1 MNIKKRTPK
10 ELSASSQTGNYNL
23 RDEDCSLPQEPS
35 ASSQTDGEHL
45 RDNHLR
51 DTHLRDA
58 DDYNENDHG
67 AKGPSA
73 SQQTDGEHLRD
84 ADGYTFIEEDIIY
97 PYYDKTDVEHLHWA
111 TRLPHWHQDYKYVF
125 VTFRLVDSI
134 PQEKIILFKE
144 EKELWLKKHPKPW
157 SDEVAKE
164 YKIRFSLRIDKWL
177 DNNYGNCI
185 LADAQNRKIVED
197 ALFFFNDKRY
207 HLKAF
212 VVMPNHVH
220 ILMQLFNNYHIES
233 VLKSIKSYTA
243 KKINHVM
250 NRNGRIWQAE
260 SFDRLIRNEDHYKSV
275 LKYIIA
281 NNNRLAWVE
290 DDTIPYNVEFISQS
304 KLLEKVAFRQTGK
317 GNLRDEDCS
326 LPKGPSASS
335 QTDNHNLQ
343 DADFHNK
350 KKHSLLRNVVASILI
365 PLLLLLS
372 IVVSCTRHNGV
383 TFEGCI
389 TGADGRYLTVS
400 RTCAGET
407 LFTDSVQIRN
417 GSFSLTLPSGGD
429 GPDFYDISLCR
440 DNTFTTLADKGDTVH
455 IEADACSLV
464 RSYRATGSP
473 DAERMGQLDHQL
485 ALFADS
491 TDYLMVLY
499 NQQTDDDSL
508 REAIEWAY
516 LQIKANHTA
525 FLRNFIAQN
534 SESLSCLAAF
544 YQRYNQCI
552 FLPEKENVELLQELY
567 GQWKQLYPENKE
579 VQWVGERLEKIKGK

>member
-1 MNIKKRTPK
+1 MSTTIHT
-10 ELSASSQTGNYNL
+10 
-23 RDEDCSLPQEPS
+23 PQEPS
-35 ASSQTDGEHL
+35 ASPQTDSK
-45 RDNHLR
+45 
-51 DTHLRDA
+51 HLRDA
-58 DDYNENDHG
+58 D
-67 AKGPSA
+67 S
-73 SQQTDGEHLRD
+73 
-84 ADGYTFIEEDIIY
+84 YTFNKEDIIY

-134 PQEKIILFKE
+134 PKEKIILFKE

-220 ILMQLFNNYHIES
+220 ILMQLFNNSHIES

-304 KLLEKVAFRQTGK
+304 KHLEKVAFRQTGK

-326 LPKGPSASS
+326 LPMGLSASP
-335 QTDNHNLQ
+335 QTDNHNLR
-343 DADFHNK
+343 DADYHNK
-350 KKHSLLRNVVASILI
+350 KNHSLLRNVVASILI

-372 IVVSCTRHNGV
+372 IVVSCNRHNGV
-383 TFEGCI
+383 TFVGNI
-389 TGADGRYLTVS
+389 TGADGCYLTIS

-407 LFTDSVQIRN
+407 LFTDSGQIRN
-417 GSFSLTLPSGGD
+417 GSFSLTVPSGDD
-429 GPDFYDISLCR
+429 GPDFYLVSLCR
-440 DNTFTTLADKGDTVH
+440 DNAFTTLADKGETVH
-455 IEADACSLV
+455 IEADASSLV
-464 RSYRATGSP
+464 RTYRATGSP
-473 DAERMGQLDHQL
+473 DAERMCQLDQRL

-491 TDYLMVLY
+491 TDYLMELY
-499 NQQTDDDSL
+499 DKNITDDSMRAEIEAAYVHI
-508 REAIEWAY
+508 RE
-516 LQIKANHTA
+516 NHTA
-525 FLRNFIAQN
+525 FLRDFIGQN
-534 SESLSCLAAF
+534 SESLSSLAAF
-544 YQRYNQCI
+544 YQRYNQCV
-552 FLPEKENVELLQELY
+552 FLPEEENLELLQSICTTL
-567 GQWKQLYPENKE
+567 KSRYPKNGNIIWLE
-579 VQWVGERLEKIKGK
+579 ERIEKIKGR